1 VHERGCRRG
10 KPFVAVNCAA
20 LPRDLLESELFGH
33 ERGAFTGAIAR
44 KTGKFELANGGT
56 ILLDE
61 VSEMEPPLQ
70 AKLLRVL
77 QEYEIDRV
85 GGSAPVPVDVRVI
98 ATTNRRLR
106 EMVDQGRFREDL
118 FYRLM
123 VVPLVL
129 PPLRERTGDIDVL
142 AESTGAPVVEAC
154 LLDLGYQR
162 RSKYPSEFYETH
174 HHLTPL
180 FHPHTRV
187 WVEIHRGLFPVH
199 SRVGAERAFGLAN
212 VAAELRPSTFRTRP
226 VNRLS
231 DELQV
236 VYIASHWAFGLRRVG
251 GIVGMLD
258 LIYLLGRGRALR
270 WQRIFDWLDGSLA
283 STYVY
288 VLLSY
293 LSGRRL
299 IALAPDVLGEL
310 FARQRSFGHANL
322 KVLHTLLDRYV
333 TEGREF
339 GALVSER
346 NFRILWKELQW
357 PRSPSGNAFRALWS
371 LRPSR
376 AWLKRTLG
384 GTHHSPA
391 RS

>member
-1 VHERGCRRG
+1 MTTGERNISTVPSLKLLLRAAAEDRTDLALGDFRAEQIRWAVDSGLGPLLRRATTG
-10 KPFVAVNCAA
+10 
-20 LPRDLLESELFGH
+20 DLD
-33 ERGAFTGAIAR
+33 AR
-44 KTGKFELANGGT
+44 KSPLWPLVESADLTARVMAGERLDAAAELIRACEGRT
-56 ILLDE
+56 
-61 VSEMEPPLQ
+61 PPLT
-70 AKLLRVL
+70 LLKGISICEQVYP
-77 QEYEIDRV
+77 E
-85 GGSAPVPVDVRVI
+85 PH
-98 ATTNRRLR
+98 LR
-106 EMVDQGRFREDL
+106 FM
-118 FYRLM
+118 
-123 VVPLVL
+123 
-129 PPLRERTGDIDVL
+129 GDIDVL
-142 AESTGAPVVEAC
+142 AESTGAPIVEAC

-346 NFRILWKELQW
+346 NFGILWKELQW